1 MKLEIRNLH
10 KSFGATEVLHGISFT
25 AESGEAHGFL
35 GRNGAGKTTA
45 IRCIMDVF
53 KPNSGEILIDGKPL
67 VRRDYK
73 IGYMPEER
81 GMYDRTRV
89 IDQLVYFGELKGMTR
104 QAAQESGMYYL
115 ERLDLADRAKD
126 PLEDLSKGNQQ
137 KVQIIQSLID
147 SPDLLILDEP
157 FSGLDPVN
165 ARVLKD
171 FILEFLEQDRIVL
184 FSSHQ
189 MSVVEEFCDD
199 ITLIRQ
205 GDVLLSDNLE
215 AVKERWGEGQV
226 RIKLADRSDDETH
239 RFLEQI
245 PGIEPWRDRTGII
258 ARLNGSGN
266 EKSFLQDILAQGEV
280 PLAFE
285 PYRPSLEDIF
295 ITLDREAEQAVES
308 EQAVRA
314 TPTHV

>member
-10 KSFGATEVLHGISFT
+10 KSFGATEILHGISFT

-53 KPNSGEILIDGKPL
+53 KPNSGDILIDGKPFE
-67 VRRDYK
+67 RRNYK

-81 GMYDRTRV
+81 GMYDKTKV

-104 QAAQESGMYYL
+104 KAAHDSGMSYL
-115 ERLDLADRAKD
+115 ERLELADRAKE
-126 PLEDLSKGNQQ
+126 PLENLSKGNQQ

-147 SPDLLILDEP
+147 SPDILILDEP

-199 ITLIRQ
+199 ITLIRL
-205 GDVLLSDNLE
+205 GDVLLSDNLD

-226 RIKLADRSDDETH
+226 RLRLADRTSEETFA
-239 RFLEQI
+239 FLEKL
-245 PGIEPWRDRTGII
+245 PGVEPWLDRKGIVV
-258 ARLNGSGN
+258 RLNGSGN
-266 EKSFLQDILAQGEV
+266 EAEFLQKVLAQGEV

-295 ITLDREAEQAVES
+295 ITLDREAEQANATVS
-308 EQAVRA
+308 AQA
-314 TPTHV
+314 

>member
-1 MKLEIRNLH
+1 MKLDIRNLY
-10 KSFGATEVLHGISFT
+10 KSFGETEVLRGVSFT

-67 VRRDYK
+67 DRRDYK

-104 QAAQESGMYYL
+104 QAAHDSGMHYL
-115 ERLDLADRAKD
+115 ERLELDDRAKD
-126 PLEDLSKGNQQ
+126 PLQDLSKGNQQ
-137 KVQIIQSLID
+137 KVQIIQSIID
-147 SPDLLILDEP
+147 SPDILILDEP

-165 ARVLKD
+165 ARVLKY

-189 MSVVEEFCDD
+189 MTLVEEFCDD
-199 ITLIRQ
+199 ITLIRK
-205 GDVLLSDNLE
+205 GDVLLSDELQ

-226 RIKLADRSDDETH
+226 RITLEDRSMDETY
-239 RFLEQI
+239 RFLEQL
-245 PGIEPWRDRTGII
+245 PGVEPWRDRLGVI

-266 EKSFLQDILAQGEV
+266 ERSFLQDVLAQGEV

-295 ITLDREAEQAVES
+295 ITLDREAELSDPTES
-308 EQAVRA
+308 AEA
-314 TPTHV
+314 

>member
-1 MKLEIRNLH
+1 MKLEIRNMH
-10 KSFGATEVLHGISFT
+10 KSFGETEILHGISFT

-53 KPNSGEILIDGKPL
+53 KPNSGEILIDGKPFE
-67 VRRDYK
+67 RRNYK

-81 GMYDRTRV
+81 GMYDQTKV

-104 QAAQESGMYYL
+104 QAAHDSGMHYL
-115 ERLDLADRAKD
+115 ERLELADRSKE
-126 PLEDLSKGNQQ
+126 PLQNLSKGNQQ

-147 SPDLLILDEP
+147 SPDILILDEP

-171 FILEFLEQDRIVL
+171 FIMEFLEQDRIVL

-199 ITLIRQ
+199 ITLIRL
-205 GDVLLSDNLE
+205 GDVLISDNLE
-215 AVKERWGEGQV
+215 AIKERWGEGQV
-226 RIKLADRSDDETH
+226 RIKLANRSNDETF
-239 RFLEQI
+239 RLLEQL
-245 PGIEPWRDRTGII
+245 PGVEPWRDRRGPI
-258 ARLNGSGN
+258 ARLSSDAN
-266 EKSFLQDILAQGEV
+266 EASFLQSILAQGEV

-295 ITLDREAEQAVES
+295 ITLDREAELAGSPVSAQA
-308 EQAVRA
+308 
-314 TPTHV
+314 